1 MVAGYVGLSLQ
12 AMARNTFARIDVQC
26 GHEPVHPRKG
36 RGITENQAG
45 GRERATAADLKVGTS

>member
-1 MVAGYVGLSLQ
+1 
-12 AMARNTFARIDVQC
+12 MARNTFARIDVQC